1 MEDRQKHGKVVF
13 DPRKHEEVKPPHKE
27 VKESHK
33 AQDIQLIDE

>member
-13 DPRKHEEVKPPHKE
+13 DLRKHEEVKPPHKK